1 MAAETAHGRAA
12 RFTRRGT
19 VVMAIVLLAL
29 LAFGATTQTW
39 LTVSLPQ
46 DAVQTPDLSVA
57 GSDAAT
63 PVTAFALV
71 SLAGALA
78 VSIAGRIAR
87 WVVAALL
94 LVAGAGIT
102 YVSLRVIGDPTA
114 AAAPSIGEAIG
125 ISGGAGATV
134 TATAMPWVAAVA
146 GLLLAA
152 AAIWLIIAG
161 RSWGQTRR
169 YEKNPQG
176 GPPAQGTAHAG
187 EIDSWDRLTHGE
199 DPTR

>member
-1 MAAETAHGRAA
+1 MAAELGAERAV
-12 RFTRRGT
+12 RLKRRGT
-19 VVMAIVLLAL
+19 VVMAIVLMAL
-29 LAFGATTQTW
+29 LAFGTTTQTW

-46 DAVQTPDLSVA
+46 DAVQTPDLDVA

-71 SLAGALA
+71 SLAGAFA

-87 WVVAALL
+87 WVVAIIL
-94 LVAGAGIT
+94 LVAGVGIAF
-102 YVSLRVIGDPTA
+102 VSLQVTGDPTA

-134 TATAMPWVAAVA
+134 TTTAMPWVAAGA

-152 AAIWLIIAG
+152 AAVWLIIAG

-176 GPPAQGTAHAG
+176 AAPAPGTAHAG